1 MMQAKNYGDGIKSHL
16 MKIIVG
22 NFDTRKLDYG
32 AW

>member
-1 MMQAKNYGDGIKSHL
+1 MMQAKKGDGIKSHL

-32 AW
+32 A